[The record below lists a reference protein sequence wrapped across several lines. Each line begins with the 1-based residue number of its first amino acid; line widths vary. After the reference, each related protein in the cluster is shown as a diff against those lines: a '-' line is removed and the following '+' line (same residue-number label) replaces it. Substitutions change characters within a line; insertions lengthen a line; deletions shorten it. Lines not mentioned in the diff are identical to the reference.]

1 VSFGVLRKQSDRD
14 HRPVCECPNQGDY
27 PSLTA
32 KLILLT
38 GLAIGL
44 LFAKLIFCMAVWP
57 LKRVPWLANAL
68 HGPVAIWNL
77 FLFTVFGMANA
88 IQ

>member
-1 VSFGVLRKQSDRD
+1 
-14 HRPVCECPNQGDY
+14 
-27 PSLTA
+27 
-32 KLILLT
+32 
-38 GLAIGL
+38 
-44 LFAKLIFCMAVWP
+44 MAVWP